1 MEDAKNE
8 NSKQKKGMHPKKGST
23 GVLLKA
29 DHADN
34 KARAP
39 TTCRQQVSN
48 TLKTANKPK
57 TNWNYVCFI
66 IKTEM

>member
-1 MEDAKNE
+1 MVMEDAKNE

-34 KARAP
+34 KARSADNMP
-39 TTCRQQVSN
+39 TTGFKY
-48 TLKTANKPK
+48 LKNSK
-57 TNWNYVCFI
+57 
-66 IKTEM
+66 